1 MTLDPRDP
9 IDRDP
14 LATRDPV
21 RPENHVHVEERG
33 SSMMPILIGALV
45 VVAGIIAFM
54 MYGGNDT
61 DTMTTGTVDRP
72 APTAPANP
80 APAAPPTVPAP
91 SGPAGSPAPAPAPMT
106 PPAQQ

>member
-9 IDRDP
+9 IDRQP
-14 LATRDPV
+14 LNRDPV
-21 RPENHVHVEERG
+21 RNDTNVYTSDRG

-45 VVAGIIAFM
+45 VVAGIIAFL
-54 MYGGNDT
+54 MYGGSDN

-80 APAAPPTVPAP
+80 APASPPTVPAP
-91 SGPAGSPAPAPAPMT
+91 SGPAGSPAPAPAPSG
-106 PPAQQ
+106 QQ